1 MTRDYCGG
9 GNYSGGALMGGGTVN
24 NPGIQPYKY
33 GTKELD
39 RQNGFPIPGVV
50 KMTDITPEK
59 IADLKNGF
67 GQPLYP
73 ELLKQKMNIIK

>member
-39 RQNGFPIPGVV
+39 RQNGLDFGGC
-50 KMTDITPEK
+50 KGY
-59 IADLKNGF
+59 DLAF
-67 GQPLYP
+67 
-73 ELLKQKMNIIK
+73 